1 MKKKSPKVYKVK
13 TGNTK
18 SSSVHNVL
26 SAVVMI
32 AAAGLVGFVGYS
44 IAKPFIQDDAA
55 TSDSSLQM
63 NAAVTTQATE
73 AATTAETPTAETK
86 PETTAVLASAG
97 STLELK
103 KTPET
108 TATSVVW
115 ATTTGVSTDIQMAG
129 TAFTHES
136 TTQATATASGSDE
149 TTGTAANETQ
159 TTTTEAVKKEG
170 VPLANFSDA
179 KSAQWLDS
187 SVLESADTFTAAL
200 EQVSGTKAV
209 VVPMKLQGGWLNYA
223 STVSYVA
230 GTYICDGTMTASEI
244 VNLAAEKGFSVY
256 ALISVTNDN
265 QFPELYKDASIPL
278 IDGSGRWLDNS
289 VEKGGKPW
297 MTPYSETTISYMTA
311 IIQELDNAGFSA
323 AICQDFVYPS
333 FWESDRDFIDVDA
346 YFGADRYKAM
356 QDLADAMVNASN
368 NMTVVLDMN

>member
-1 MKKKSPKVYKVK
+1 
-13 TGNTK
+13 
-18 SSSVHNVL
+18 
-26 SAVVMI
+26 
-32 AAAGLVGFVGYS
+32 
-44 IAKPFIQDDAA
+44 
-55 TSDSSLQM
+55 
-63 NAAVTTQATE
+63 
-73 AATTAETPTAETK
+73 
-86 PETTAVLASAG
+86 
-97 STLELK
+97 
-103 KTPET
+103 
-108 TATSVVW
+108 
-115 ATTTGVSTDIQMAG
+115 MAG

-136 TTQATATASGSDE
+136 TTQATATVSGSDE
-149 TTGTAANETQ
+149 TTGTAATETQ

-179 KSAQWLDS
+179 KSAQWLDG

-297 MTPYSETTISYMTA
+297 MTPYSETTVSYMTA

-356 QDLADAMVNASN
+356 QDLADAMVNASK